1 MNCKKKILIA
11 IVFLS
16 FQIAVNGQSIV
27 LPRFFTDGMV
37 IQRETKAAVWGWT
50 SAGSTVNIVGS
61 WNNLTVS
68 TQADSNG
75 KFMTYLLTPQA
86 GGPYTIK
93 FTANNTEKIISDV
106 LVGEVWICSG
116 QSNMKLRLGEADMWR
131 VSGDNNSNI
140 RFFEVSVNRSSTPQ
154 DTVKGGQWRYG
165 VVPNNMQHISA
176 VGYYFARR
184 LQEKLNIPIGMLGSY
199 EGGTNIEEWTN
210 PAVMTSIPD
219 VLNAY
224 KVPSAGREAGCL
236 YNAMIYPLLPYN
248 VSGFIWYQGEN
259 NVSRMQYYDKN
270 LKAMVADWRKSFEN
284 KNLPFYLVQLPSYS
298 SSWMEFREMQEDITK
313 TLNNSGMAVTIDVG
327 DNGNIHPSNKKPVG
341 DRLGDIALAKV
352 YGNTALSFSSP
363 VFRKINIEGS
373 KIRVYFDY
381 ADKGLKLT
389 TGTKPLHY
397 EIAGADGV
405 YYSAD
410 ARIEGNTVLAWA
422 TQVTIPVSLRYFWKN
437 YGVPNLFTVDGL
449 PIAPFRSKK

>member
-1 MNCKKKILIA
+1 MNLRKFLLIFIA
-11 IVFLS
+11 FVFFKVTANAQL
-16 FQIAVNGQSIV
+16 IT
-27 LPRFFTDGMV
+27 LPRFFSDGMV

-50 SAGSTVNIVGS
+50 SAGCTVNIVGS

-75 KFMTYLLTPQA
+75 KFNTFLSTPEA

-210 PAVMTSIPD
+210 PSVMTSIPD

-224 KVPSAGREAGCL
+224 TAPSAGREAGCL

-259 NVSRMQYYDKN
+259 NVSRMQHYDKN

-298 SSWMEFREMQEDITK
+298 SSWMEFREMQEGITK

-327 DNGNIHPSNKKPVG
+327 DNGNIHPTNKKPVG
-341 DRLGDIALAKV
+341 DRLGDMALAKV

-363 VFRKINIEGS
+363 VYRKINIEGS

-389 TGTKPLHY
+389 TGTKPLYY

-422 TQVTIPVSLRYFWKN
+422 IQVTIPVSVRYFWKN